1 MLKIILFLPT
11 GYFNINFFIK
21 KQTILL
27 EYLISN
33 LVLELSKDQ
42 NGDSNIGAKYIPTDV
57 NIQILKI

>member
-1 MLKIILFLPT
+1 ML
-11 GYFNINFFIK
+11 K